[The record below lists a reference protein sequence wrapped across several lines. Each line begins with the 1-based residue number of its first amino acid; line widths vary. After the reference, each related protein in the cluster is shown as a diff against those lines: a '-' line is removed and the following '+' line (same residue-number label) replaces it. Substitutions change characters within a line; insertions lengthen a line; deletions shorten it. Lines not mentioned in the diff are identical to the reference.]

1 MHSGHKGVQITVRYY
16 VRIEV
21 DNSLSSYTQMSY
33 TETHKEHF
41 WGLYPMHVTVRRD
54 FCQRYNEIIII
65 LFYYFLFV
73 YLLLKEH
80 SYLLTLRVSSF

>member
-1 MHSGHKGVQITVRYY
+1 M
-16 VRIEV
+16 

-41 WGLYPMHVTVRRD
+41 WGLYPMHVAVHS
-54 FCQRYNEIIII
+54 QRYNEIIII